1 MTNKE
6 VKIIYSEDKFTEF
19 EMKILSEY
27 FYSND
32 LYVEVKEKNEF
43 VNASIDFF
51 VPDLEVIFPAVL
63 EGVLVSGASSLI
75 KESIL
80 YIYKTVRS
88 YLKKEN
94 KKGNAE
100 NLNIHFKINDCVFVI
115 PQDIEMSKY
124 TYAVDSFF
132 KAACARHYIEEQY
145 MYYSESEDEFVLKSQ
160 SQIINEKCKE
170 EQYSNE

>member
-19 EMKILSEY
+19 EMKILSKY

-32 LYVEVKEKNEF
+32 LYVEIKEKNEF

-88 YLKKEN
+88 Y
-94 KKGNAE
+94 
-100 NLNIHFKINDCVFVI
+100 
-115 PQDIEMSKY
+115 
-124 TYAVDSFF
+124 
-132 KAACARHYIEEQY
+132 
-145 MYYSESEDEFVLKSQ
+145 
-160 SQIINEKCKE
+160 
-170 EQYSNE
+170 